1 MFFRKKTKKATKKI
15 DKLVTWLI
23 IWWAVAS
30 IVWLSRTKKWQEIT
44 KDMKK
49 NSRSLF
55 SKIKIF
61 LGKTTISVLDFF
73 DKFKK

>member
-1 MFFRKKTKKATKKI
+1 MFFRKKTKKATSKI

-30 IVWLSRTKKWQEIT
+30 IVWLSKTKKWQDIT
-44 KDMKK
+44 KDMKNKSSSLCSKLK
-49 NSRSLF
+49 NF
-55 SKIKIF
+55 F
-61 LGKTTISVLDFF
+61 WKTTISILEFF